1 MKLEGI
7 DPQHPSMYFIL
18 TVAEVCGYRLRLHF
32 DGYSECHDFWI
43 NANSPDIHPAGWF
56 EKTGHKLQPPKGYKE
71 EEFSWSQYLR
81 STRAQAAPKHL
92 FVSQSHSPPPLGFQ
106 VGMKLEAVDR
116 MNPSLVCVASVTDV
130 VDSRFLV
137 HFDNWDDTYDYWCDS
152 SSPYIHPV
160 GWCQKQG
167 KPLTPPQD
175 YPDPDSFCWEKY
187 LEETGASA
195 VPTWAFKVRPP
206 HSFLVN
212 MKLEAVDRR
221 NPALIRV
228 ASVEDVEDHRIKLH
242 FDGWSHAYDFW
253 IDADHPDIHPAGWC
267 SKTGHPLQPPLHP
280 RELSSASP
288 GSSPPLSYRSLPHTR
303 TSKYSFHHRKCPT
316 PGCDGSGHVTG
327 KFTAHHCL
335 SGCPLAERNQ
345 SRLKTELSDSE
356 ASARKRNLSGFS
368 LRKKPRHHGRIGRP
382 PKYRKIPQEDFTTL
396 TTDVIHQSLFMSALS
411 AHPDRSLSVCWEQH
425 CKLLPGVAGI
435 SASTVAKWT
444 IDEVF
449 GFVQTLTGCE
459 DQARLFKDELCWV
472 LHDINSSLDADA
484 AGSLEL
490 GPGWRQAQTLQPL
503 LGEQREALLSIAHP
517 LALTAGSLRGLSSG
531 WCRMDASPSLAGTP
545 SPQPSRANGN
555 INLGPSANPNARPT
569 DFDFLKVIGKGNYG
583 KVLLAKRKSDGMFY
597 AVKVLQKK
605 SILKNKEQN
614 HIMAERNVLLKNV
627 RHPFLV
633 GLRYSFQTPEK
644 LYFVLDYVNGGE
656 LFFHLQR
663 ERRFLEPRARFYAAE
678 VASAI
683 GYLHSLNIIYRDLK
697 PENILLDCQG
707 HVVLTDFGLC
717 KEGVEPE
724 ETTSTFCGTPE
735 YLAPEVLRKE
745 PYDRAVDWWC
755 LGAVL
760 YEMLHGLPP
769 FYSRDVS
776 QMYDNILHQPLQ
788 IPGGRTVAACDLLQ
802 ALLHKDKKQRLGS
815 KADFIEIK
823 NHVFFSPINWDD
835 LYHKRLTP
843 PFNPNVAGPADLKHF
858 DPEFTQEAVSKSIGC
873 TPDTVAGSS
882 GASSAFQGF
891 SYVPEDDAVL
901 DC

>member
-1 MKLEGI
+1 MEGNAEMEMLRTLKGPSTGEVNVHLVARDSSGSGSHLPTTAFIIPASSATLGLPSSALDVSCFPREPIHVGAPERVAGSVPVTATVLPQLSAGPVASSSATTVRLLEWTEAAAPPPGSGLRFRI
-7 DPQHPSMYFIL
+7 SEYAPLNMVGAEQPPSPEL
-18 TVAEVCGYRLRLHF
+18 RPEGVAEYEDGEAPAGGGDAGTQQPADLPQDPPEDPPQDPPEDDGNCQCQECGPQQSAGPDPGSSNDDCPPLFQERSVIVENSGQSSSTSASELLKPMKKRKRREYHSPSEEESEPEALEKQEEGKDPEGQPAASTPESEEWNSSQPASGEKKEGWSWEPYLEEQKAVTAPVSLFQDVCGYRLRLHF

-92 FVSQSHSPPPLGFQ
+92 FVNQSHVSGPEQSPPPLGFQ

-137 HFDNWDDTYDYWCDS
+137 HFDNWDDTYDYWCDP

-267 SKTGHPLQPPLHP
+267 SKTGHPLQPPLRP
-280 RELSSASP
+280 REPSSASP
-288 GSSPPLSYRSLPHTR
+288 GGCPPLSYRSLPHTR
-303 TSKYSFHHRKCPT
+303 TSKYNFHHRKCPT

-345 SRLKTELSDSE
+345 NRLKAELSDTE

-382 PKYRKIPQEDFTTL
+382 PKYRKIPQEDFPTL
-396 TTDVIHQSLFMSALS
+396 APDAMHQSLFTSALS
-411 AHPDRSLSVCWEQH
+411 ARPDRSLSVCWEQH

-435 SASTVAKWT
+435 SASAVAKWT

-449 GFVQTLTGCE
+449 SFVQTLTGCE
-459 DQARLFKDELCWV
+459 DQARLFKDEMIDGEAFL
-472 LHDINSSLDADA
+472 LLTQADIVKIMSVK
-484 AGSLEL
+484 L
-490 GPGWRQAQTLQPL
+490 GPALKIYNAILMFKNADDTLKSGTLKALLISCHSPVGDPL
-503 LGEQREALLSIAHP
+503 FRGVTQLCQHSHSATQLNSHLTSDVPSLRPREAALSTGFP
-517 LALTAGSLRGLSSG
+517 RGK
-531 WCRMDASPSLAGTP
+531 W
-545 SPQPSRANGN
+545 
-555 INLGPSANPNARPT
+555 
-569 DFDFLKVIGKGNYG
+569 
-583 KVLLAKRKSDGMFY
+583 
-597 AVKVLQKK
+597 
-605 SILKNKEQN
+605 
-614 HIMAERNVLLKNV
+614 
-627 RHPFLV
+627 
-633 GLRYSFQTPEK
+633 
-644 LYFVLDYVNGGE
+644 
-656 LFFHLQR
+656 
-663 ERRFLEPRARFYAAE
+663 
-678 VASAI
+678 
-683 GYLHSLNIIYRDLK
+683 
-697 PENILLDCQG
+697 
-707 HVVLTDFGLC
+707 
-717 KEGVEPE
+717 
-724 ETTSTFCGTPE
+724 
-735 YLAPEVLRKE
+735 
-745 PYDRAVDWWC
+745 
-755 LGAVL
+755 
-760 YEMLHGLPP
+760 
-769 FYSRDVS
+769 
-776 QMYDNILHQPLQ
+776 
-788 IPGGRTVAACDLLQ
+788 
-802 ALLHKDKKQRLGS
+802 
-815 KADFIEIK
+815 
-823 NHVFFSPINWDD
+823 
-835 LYHKRLTP
+835 
-843 PFNPNVAGPADLKHF
+843 
-858 DPEFTQEAVSKSIGC
+858 AVS
-873 TPDTVAGSS
+873 AS
-882 GASSAFQGF
+882 G
-891 SYVPEDDAVL
+891 
-901 DC
+901 

>member
-1 MKLEGI
+1 MEGHAEMEVLRTLKGPATGEVSVHLVARESPGSGSHLPATAFIIPASSATLGLPSNALDVSCFPRESIHVGAPELAASSEPVLTTVLPQLSAGPAASPSASTVRLLEWTEAAAPPPGSGLRFRISEYAPLNMVGAEQPPSPQLRREGVAEYEDGEARAGGGDAGTQQPAELPQDPPEDPSQDPPEDDATCQCQACGPPLSTGPSLGSSTDGCPQLFEERSVIVENSSCASASELLKPMKKRKRREYQSPSEDESEPESMEKQEGGKDPEGQPTASTPESEEWSSSLPGEKKEGWSWESYLEEQKAITAPVSLFQDYQAVTNNKNGFKLGMKLEGI

-81 STRAQAAPKHL
+81 STRSQAAPKHL
-92 FVSQSHSPPPLGFQ
+92 FASQSHSPPPLGFQ

-137 HFDNWDDTYDYWCDS
+137 HFDNWDDTYDYWCDP

-175 YPDPDSFCWEKY
+175 YPDPDTFCWEKY
-187 LEETGASA
+187 LEETGSSP
-195 VPTWAFKVRPP
+195 VPTWAFKVAAVPPGTALGLPSGGLSPAGPWPEGTCLPQRVP

-267 SKTGHPLQPPLHP
+267 SKTGHPLQPPLRP
-280 RELSSASP
+280 REPGFASP
-288 GSSPPLSYRSLPHTR
+288 GDCPPLSYKTLPHTR

-345 SRLKTELSDSE
+345 SRLKAELSDTE

-368 LRKKPRHHGRIGRP
+368 PRKKPRHHGRIGRP
-382 PKYRKIPQEDFTTL
+382 PKYRKMPQEDFQTL
-396 TTDVIHQSLFMSALS
+396 TTDVIHQSLFMSTLS

-435 SASTVAKWT
+435 SASTVTKWT

-459 DQARLFKDELCWV
+459 DQARLFKDEA
-472 LHDINSSLDADA
+472 DIVKIMSVK
-484 AGSLEL
+484 L
-490 GPGWRQAQTLQPL
+490 GP
-503 LGEQREALLSIAHP
+503 ALKIY
-517 LALTAGSLRGLSSG
+517 
-531 WCRMDASPSLAGTP
+531 
-545 SPQPSRANGN
+545 
-555 INLGPSANPNARPT
+555 NAILMFKNT
-569 DFDFLKVIGKGNYG
+569 DD
-583 KVLLAKRKSDGMFY
+583 
-597 AVKVLQKK
+597 
-605 SILKNKEQN
+605 ILK
-614 HIMAERNVLLKNV
+614 
-627 RHPFLV
+627 
-633 GLRYSFQTPEK
+633 
-644 LYFVLDYVNGGE
+644 
-656 LFFHLQR
+656 
-663 ERRFLEPRARFYAAE
+663 
-678 VASAI
+678 
-683 GYLHSLNIIYRDLK
+683 
-697 PENILLDCQG
+697 
-707 HVVLTDFGLC
+707 
-717 KEGVEPE
+717 
-724 ETTSTFCGTPE
+724 
-735 YLAPEVLRKE
+735 
-745 PYDRAVDWWC
+745 
-755 LGAVL
+755 
-760 YEMLHGLPP
+760 
-769 FYSRDVS
+769 
-776 QMYDNILHQPLQ
+776 
-788 IPGGRTVAACDLLQ
+788 
-802 ALLHKDKKQRLGS
+802 
-815 KADFIEIK
+815 
-823 NHVFFSPINWDD
+823 
-835 LYHKRLTP
+835 
-843 PFNPNVAGPADLKHF
+843 
-858 DPEFTQEAVSKSIGC
+858 
-873 TPDTVAGSS
+873 
-882 GASSAFQGF
+882 
-891 SYVPEDDAVL
+891 
-901 DC
+901 